1 MLRRLI
7 PIVLLL
13 VLFPAAAQAQC
24 TGQAPTKTYCG
35 NDGLTTALPS
45 FKTISSMPFPN
56 VAGGTV
62 VGNRTTSAAA
72 ATGLTNP
79 ILGIPGTS
87 TGEIGFAGATSGTVT
102 IKPQAAAGTYNFNLP
117 TSAGTAGQPLL
128 SGGGGAAAQTYGT
141 LQVPAGGTGLTSGT
155 SGGILYFNSSTT
167 IASSAALTANA
178 IVLGGGAGTAP
189 VALGSLGT
197 TTTVLH
203 GNAAGAPTFAAVSLT
218 ADVSGVLPEI
228 RGGTNQSTYTLGDT
242 LYASGANT
250 LSKLAGN
257 TIATIKYLAQT
268 GTGTVSA
275 APAWTT
281 ISGSDITGA
290 ALTKV
295 DDTNVTLTLGGTPT
309 TALLRAASLTLGW
322 TGQLGLSRGG
332 TAANLTA
339 SNGGLV
345 YSTSSAL
352 AILSGTATAN
362 QIPLSGSSAAPTWS
376 TATYPSTAAAGTLLA
391 AATANTIA
399 ATATPTLGANGG
411 TGGQITFN
419 GSTSGSVQLKV
430 AAAAGTGTIFQLP
443 ATNGTNTY
451 VLQTDGAGITSWVPS
466 VGGGTITSITCA
478 ASLTC
483 TASNPITTTGTI
495 TLNVGNANSWTAAQ
509 TFDSS
514 IAKVKGSSTGV
525 TSIASANSGAS
536 NYTATL
542 QALTG
547 TLSISVASGA
557 KALATSAISSGSCS
571 SAQTDTATGTL
582 TTDAIIATF
591 SADPTATTGYSASAN
606 GGLTIVA
613 YPTADTVNFKVC
625 NNTLASITPGAVT
638 INWRVVR

>member
-7 PIVLLL
+7 PIALLL

-322 TGQLGLSRGG
+322 TGQLAVGRGG
-332 TAANLTA
+332 SGAGSFVANAFLTG
-339 SNGGLV
+339 NGTSAFNAVALTGLV
-345 YSTSSAL
+345 LGNGASAPTAYLGTSCTNQFPRSLNSSGIATCASVAISSDVSGLGTGVASAL
-352 AILSGTATAN
+352 GTAVSSTNGFPLVIGSGTIALGTSAVS
-362 QIPLSGSSAAPTWS
+362 SGACSSAA
-376 TATYPSTAAAGTLLA
+376 TAS
-391 AATANTIA
+391 ATGV
-399 ATATPTLGANGG
+399 ATTDVIDIG
-411 TGGQITFN
+411 FN
-419 GSTSGSVQLKV
+419 G
-430 AAAAGTGTIFQLP
+430 
-443 ATNGTNTY
+443 
-451 VLQTDGAGITSWVPS
+451 
-466 VGGGTITSITCA
+466 
-478 ASLTC
+478 
-483 TASNPITTTGTI
+483 
-495 TLNVGNANSWTAAQ
+495 
-509 TFDSS
+509 
-514 IAKVKGSSTGV
+514 
-525 TSIASANSGAS
+525 
-536 NYTATL
+536 
-542 QALTG
+542 
-547 TLSISVASGA
+547 
-557 KALATSAISSGSCS
+557 
-571 SAQTDTATGTL
+571 
-582 TTDAIIATF
+582 
-591 SADPTATTGYSASAN
+591 DPTATTGYSPAAM
-606 GGLTIVA
+606 LTLVI
-613 YPTADTVNFKVC
+613 YPTANTVNVKQC
-625 NNTLASITPGAVT
+625 NLTGASITPSALT
-638 INWRVVR
+638 LNWKVRR

>member
-7 PIVLLL
+7 PIASLL

-155 SGGILYFNSSTT
+155 SGGIPYFSSNTT

-178 IVLGGGAGTAP
+178 IVLGGGAGVTPAT
-189 VALGSLGT
+189 LGSLGT

-218 ADVSGVLPEI
+218 ADVTGVLPET

-257 TIATIKYLAQT
+257 TTATIKYLAQT
-268 GTGTVSA
+268 GTGTISA

-322 TGQLGLSRGG
+322 SGQLAVGRGG
-332 TAANLTA
+332 TGLGSGTSGGLLYFSA
-339 SNGGLV
+339 SNTIASSAALTVNQIMVGGGAGAAPTTFACATTTTLVHGGTPPTCSQVVYADIATAAIATQSQYYSATSNVLVPASVIYPPEVTVTYGATTTIDFDTLINGVVTLTGNISTLTLSNVRAGKSGSIRFIQDAGGSKTWPAGGNTIFKYAGGALPVLSTTGNAVDVLV
-345 YSTSSAL
+345 YSC
-352 AILSGTATAN
+352 
-362 QIPLSGSSAAPTWS
+362 S
-376 TATYPSTAAAGTLLA
+376 TATFCT
-391 AATANTIA
+391 
-399 ATATPTLGANGG
+399 
-411 TGGQITFN
+411 
-419 GSTSGSVQLKV
+419 
-430 AAAAGTGTIFQLP
+430 
-443 ATNGTNTY
+443 
-451 VLQTDGAGITSWVPS
+451 
-466 VGGGTITSITCA
+466 
-478 ASLTC
+478 ASLTKDVR
-483 TASNPITTTGTI
+483 NP
-495 TLNVGNANSWTAAQ
+495 
-509 TFDSS
+509 
-514 IAKVKGSSTGV
+514 
-525 TSIASANSGAS
+525 
-536 NYTATL
+536 
-542 QALTG
+542 
-547 TLSISVASGA
+547 
-557 KALATSAISSGSCS
+557 
-571 SAQTDTATGTL
+571 
-582 TTDAIIATF
+582 
-591 SADPTATTGYSASAN
+591 
-606 GGLTIVA
+606 
-613 YPTADTVNFKVC
+613 
-625 NNTLASITPGAVT
+625 
-638 INWRVVR
+638 